1 MDIVKAFNSN
11 ELHTNIAI
19 KGDYNNPIFRASDI
33 GEILEMGNIRTSIIN
48 FDESEKVVHTMD
60 TLGGLQQVTFLTE
73 KGLYKVLFKSRKT
86 IAEIFQNW
94 VCEVI
99 KEIRLKGV
107 YDLQKVIIEKNNQLL
122 DLEEKKNNELDQ
134 KLAQQKI
141 LEREKILLNEYA
153 TIGSIFYIIKVK
165 TLENGQY
172 IIKIGESRK
181 GIVDRHK
188 EHKSKY
194 EECLLLDCFTVNKSK
209 DFETFMKEHESVR
222 GNRVQTLKG
231 HETELELFMIGK
243 NISYQTL
250 LNIITH
256 NIKYFNDN
264 DIGRLELENEKLKLM
279 TEIGNTKNFNPLI
292 EELIST
298 VQQLSVKIDNLE
310 KINKNIV
317 ERVNSMQTKTTTNF
331 NMPLMTLG
339 PRLQKI
345 NPETLQLVKVYESVS
360 ECIRENN
367 KLKRPSINKAVNENT
382 IYHGVR
388 WRLVDRELDPNIII
402 SLEPTKEIKSQNI
415 GYIAKLNRGK
425 SEILNVYLDRKSASK
440 SDGYTSSSALDN
452 PVKNFS
458 LTNGFYYT
466 LYDSCTNELKD
477 DFTEKINGEPILYK
491 NGIGQY
497 DVNNNLVREFICKY
511 DCIKTMK
518 LSDKTLRKSLENA
531 QVYNGYN
538 YRKIGSK
545 LQCL

>member
-1 MDIVKAFNSN
+1 
-11 ELHTNIAI
+11 
-19 KGDYNNPIFRASDI
+19 
-33 GEILEMGNIRTSIIN
+33 MGNIRTSIIN

-292 EELIST
+292 KELIST
-298 VQQLSVKIDNLE
+298 IQQLSVK
-310 KINKNIV
+310 
-317 ERVNSMQTKTTTNF
+317 
-331 NMPLMTLG
+331 
-339 PRLQKI
+339 
-345 NPETLQLVKVYESVS
+345 
-360 ECIRENN
+360 
-367 KLKRPSINKAVNENT
+367 
-382 IYHGVR
+382 
-388 WRLVDRELDPNIII
+388 
-402 SLEPTKEIKSQNI
+402 
-415 GYIAKLNRGK
+415 
-425 SEILNVYLDRKSASK
+425 
-440 SDGYTSSSALDN
+440 
-452 PVKNFS
+452 
-458 LTNGFYYT
+458 
-466 LYDSCTNELKD
+466 
-477 DFTEKINGEPILYK
+477 
-491 NGIGQY
+491 
-497 DVNNNLVREFICKY
+497 
-511 DCIKTMK
+511 
-518 LSDKTLRKSLENA
+518 
-531 QVYNGYN
+531 
-538 YRKIGSK
+538 
-545 LQCL
+545 